1 MAKNM
6 NKEPQTYLGKKM
18 LDPEFRKLCR
28 EAKLRVGIA
37 IEIAR
42 IRHEKKITQK
52 ELAKRIDSNQVVLS
66 RIENGQENLS
76 LDKLASI
83 AHALGVSVQLKFT

>member
-1 MAKNM
+1 MTKNT

-18 LDPEFRKLCR
+18 LDPEFQKLYQ
-28 EAKLRVGIA
+28 ESKLRVGIA

-83 AHALGVSVQLKFT
+83 AHALGVSVQLKFS

>member
-1 MAKNM
+1 MTKNT
-6 NKEPQTYLGKKM
+6 NKEPQTYLGKMM
-18 LDPEFRKLCR
+18 LDPEFQKLYQGS
-28 EAKLRVGIA
+28 KLRVGIA

-52 ELAKRIDSNQVVLS
+52 ELAKRIDSNQTVLS

-76 LDKLASI
+76 LDKLARI
-83 AHALGVSVQLKFT
+83 AHALGVNVQLRFS